1 MRSPIGI
8 LGGSGLYA
16 MQGLEAWEDIAVE
29 TPFGAPSAPLR
40 RGRLNGAPVVF
51 LARHGHGHRFTPT
64 EVPYRANLWALKSL
78 GVEQVV
84 SVSAVGSL
92 QDRHQ
97 PGQLRLVR
105 QFIDRTKLRKDT
117 FFGEGLVAHVG
128 FAEPTCGACTELLL
142 AVGREAAL
150 PLEDGATY
158 VCMEGPAF
166 STRAESLLHR
176 SWGADLIGMTQ
187 VTEAKLAREAE
198 LCFATIALVTDY
210 DAWREGEEAVE
221 AASVLEV
228 MQANVEKAQALIA
241 AAVPRLAARE
251 RTCGCGDALRT
262 ALFNPPAQAA
272 PEARER
278 LRLLVARYGY

>member
-1 MRSPIGI
+1 MASPIGI

-16 MQGLEAWEDIAVE
+16 MQGLEVLEDHEVS
-29 TPFGAPSAPLR
+29 TPFGEPSAPLR
-40 RGRLNGAPVVF
+40 RGILNGTPVIF
-51 LARHGHGHRFTPT
+51 LARHGAHHRFTPT

-78 GVEQVV
+78 GVERVV

-92 QDRHQ
+92 QERHR
-97 PGQLRLVR
+97 PGELRLVR
-105 QFIDRTKLRKDT
+105 QFIDRTKFRKDT

-128 FAEPTCGACTELLL
+128 FAEPTCGPCTEALL
-142 AVGREAAL
+142 ACGRRLGL

-228 MQANVEKAQALIA
+228 MQANVAKAQTLIA
-241 AAVPRLAARE
+241 EAVPRLSAQPRDCPCGETLKAALFCDAARVPRE
-251 RTCGCGDALRT
+251 T
-262 ALFNPPAQAA
+262 
-272 PEARER
+272 RER
-278 LRLLVARYGY
+278 LRLLTGKYGF

>member
-1 MRSPIGI
+1 MTSPIGI

-16 MQGLEAWEDIAVE
+16 MRGLEAWEDLAVA
-29 TPFGAPSAPLR
+29 TPFGEPSAPLR
-40 RGRLNGAPVVF
+40 RGLLNGTPVVF
-51 LARHGHGHRFTPT
+51 LARHGHGHRFLPS

-92 QDRHQ
+92 QERHR
-97 PGQLRLVR
+97 PGDLRLVR
-105 QFIDRTKLRKDT
+105 QFIDRTKLRRDT
-117 FFGEGLVAHVG
+117 FFGEGLVAHAG
-128 FAEPTCGACTELLL
+128 FAEPTCGPCTDLLL
-142 AVGREAAL
+142 ACGRDLAL
-150 PLEDGATY
+150 PLEDGAAY

-198 LCFATIALVTDY
+198 LCFAVIALVTDY
-210 DAWREGEEAVE
+210 DAWREGEEAVD

-241 AAVPRLAARE
+241 AAVPRLAART
-251 RTCGCGDALRT
+251 RACGCGEALKA
-262 ALFNPPAQAA
+262 ALFTAPGHAA
-272 PEARER
+272 PAARER
-278 LRLLVARYGY
+278 LRLLVQRYGY